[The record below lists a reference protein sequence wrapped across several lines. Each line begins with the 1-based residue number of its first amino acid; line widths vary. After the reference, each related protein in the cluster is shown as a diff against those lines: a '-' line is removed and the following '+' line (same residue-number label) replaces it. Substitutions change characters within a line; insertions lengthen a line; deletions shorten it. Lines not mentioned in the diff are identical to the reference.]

1 MLISSTT
8 TNFSLKWIKKEIK
21 RVVNFHKQKL
31 KNTLSKRGELRHLH
45 LGCFLIL
52 LFVKFTD

>member
-31 KNTLSKRGELRHLH
+31 KTLYRKEGN
-45 LGCFLIL
+45 
-52 LFVKFTD
+52 